1 MSKTYQLLQYPVRPR
16 PEDQA
21 PPYAVWSP
29 PGRRNP
35 ASVPCIIP
43 HRDHG
48 ASLGFTQSL
57 VVDVSRYMHARKL
70 CLSLGVAGVRDVL
83 TTPEYCAYP
92 PESVV
97 VLDEEA
103 ATRDKIIDALKAMCE
118 AACAAGSRTFCCA
131 RHSSAS

>member
-1 MSKTYQLLQYPVRPR
+1 
-16 PEDQA
+16 
-21 PPYAVWSP
+21 
-29 PGRRNP
+29 
-35 ASVPCIIP
+35 
-43 HRDHG
+43 
-48 ASLGFTQSL
+48 
-57 VVDVSRYMHARKL
+57 MHARKL